1 MHSTHNKGKSI
12 VAERFIRT
20 LNLFSGWAFLRLLTD
35 GGRQSG
41 SPLSKI
47 GQTYST
53 MMKLGTVIPDIQK
66 IQKIYKSRDIPHA
79 FCLHQQFFSGNQQL
93 LLYQEIQIQIA
104 F

>member
-12 VAERFIRT
+12 VDERFIRT

-47 GQTYST
+47 G
-53 MMKLGTVIPDIQK
+53 K
-66 IQKIYKSRDIPHA
+66 
-79 FCLHQQFFSGNQQL
+79 LHQQFFSGNQQF
-93 LLYQEIQIQIA
+93 LLYQEIQIQIT